1 MLHTI
6 LAVIAVLFVVA
17 VAVAYVVLVVSD
29 VRRTNGEPLAPDA
42 QRSVDAHRDAERRA
56 NKGARGGGW

>member
-6 LAVIAVLFVVA
+6 LAVAAVLFVAA
-17 VAVAYVVLVVSD
+17 VAVAYLALVVSD
-29 VRRTNGEPLAPDA
+29 VRRTNGEPLSPDA
-42 QRSVDAHRDAERRA
+42 QRRLNAERDAQRRA

>member
-6 LAVIAVLFVVA
+6 LAVAAVLFVAA
-17 VAVAYVVLVVSD
+17 VAVAYLALVVSD
-29 VRRTNGEPLAPDA
+29 VRRTNGEPLSPDA
-42 QRSVDAHRDAERRA
+42 QPRLNAERDAQRRA